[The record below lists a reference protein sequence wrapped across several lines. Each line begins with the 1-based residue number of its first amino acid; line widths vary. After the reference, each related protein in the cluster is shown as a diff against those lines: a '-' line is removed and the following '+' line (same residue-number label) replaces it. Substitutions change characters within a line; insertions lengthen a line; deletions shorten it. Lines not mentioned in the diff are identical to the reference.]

1 MYIYF
6 VGCFVAYILS
16 YYFYEYM
23 HEDCRVFNPACHC
36 QKIKNLKYL
45 CHLFVSLYSWIA
57 VVYIVVF
64 FIVNKRGE

>member
-23 HEDCRVFNPACHC
+23 HKNCRVFNPTW
-36 QKIKNLKYL
+36 QE
-45 CHLFVSLYSWIA
+45 A
-57 VVYIVVF
+57 VNSKEFKVGG
-64 FIVNKRGE
+64 K